1 VTLDEL
7 NLAGESQ
14 ARAAFE
20 RCCGSRAWVE
30 HMVAS
35 RPYADP
41 DALYEQ
47 AAATARLLGE
57 SDWREAFSHHPR
69 IGDVESLR
77 QKFASTAT
85 WAESEQAGAG
95 AAADDVLRAI
105 QQGNR
110 DYEARFGYIFVVCAT
125 GRSAR
130 EMLATLHG
138 RLGNDPAAEIRI
150 AAGEQMKITRL
161 RLEKLLAEN
170 G

>member
-1 VTLDEL
+1 MTLEEL
-7 NLAGESQ
+7 NAAGESR

-20 RCCGSRAWVE
+20 RCCGSRVWVE

-35 RPYADP
+35 RPYADQE
-41 DALYEQ
+41 ALFEH
-47 AAATARLLGE
+47 AASTAHLLGE
-57 SDWREAFSHHPR
+57 SDWHEAFAHHPR

-77 QKFASTAT
+77 QKFSTTAT
-85 WAESEQAGAG
+85 WAENEQAGAG
-95 AAADDVLRAI
+95 AGSDDALRAI
-105 QQGNR
+105 QRGNR

-130 EMLATLHG
+130 EILAVLRG

-170 G
+170 A